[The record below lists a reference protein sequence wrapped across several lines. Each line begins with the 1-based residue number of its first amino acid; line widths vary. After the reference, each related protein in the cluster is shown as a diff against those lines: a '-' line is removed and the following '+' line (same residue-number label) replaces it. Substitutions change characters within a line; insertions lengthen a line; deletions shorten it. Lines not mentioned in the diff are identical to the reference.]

1 MFISLENLDYGIIRM
16 KKYINNVINNN
27 GGIFMNE
34 FDDFSNVIDNVSVE
48 RKKNIFKINQLKL
61 EHFHWNFGELDVGM
75 PITTSIE
82 LTCNYSFEKEKLEW
96 KKIISHTYLSLK
108 KDKKYTTDK
117 YEEEID
123 NPDESLKKIENY
135 DLRELKNNYFTE
147 ENPERFT
154 HWELTY
160 NHYFKIVGTYDQ
172 SIFEFEKISE
182 LLQFKMII
190 NQEIRKIQAKFCIK

>member
-1 MFISLENLDYGIIRM
+1 
-16 KKYINNVINNN
+16 
-27 GGIFMNE
+27 MNE
-34 FDDFSNVIDNVSVE
+34 LDDFSNVIDNASVE

-117 YEEEID
+117 YEEEIG
-123 NPDESLKKIENY
+123 NPDELLKKIENY

>member
-1 MFISLENLDYGIIRM
+1 
-16 KKYINNVINNN
+16 
-27 GGIFMNE
+27 MNE

-154 HWELTY
+154 HRELTY

>member
-1 MFISLENLDYGIIRM
+1 M

-27 GGIFMNE
+27 GGTFMNE

-61 EHFHWNFGELDVGM
+61 GHFHWNFGELDVGM